1 VPHPDVE
8 RPRDEWAP
16 VDPPAG
22 VAPPEA
28 VLFVDGV
35 RRTDAQVW
43 VEGSGPEDGGVPSP
57 ALCASYA
64 AGVVCCCADGAHLVS
79 ARVERGLFGT
89 HPDGTDVVTWAGNY
103 GFEHTTGQRGT
114 APAQVLSQGVQTK
127 LAALEL
133 TVAVEAREHTRG
145 PDLVVVDG
153 QLRGAVGPPGAGPL
167 PRTLGFVKT
176 HSRTYLPPDL
186 NPVVAALAHGQ
197 RTPVFRL
204 APAGEDDPLLTRFTW
219 YLRLP
224 VPARLALGPGWR
236 GWSAAAGARWPRRW
250 RWPTPAR
257 SRSSGSPPP
266 PTRTP
271 APRRTCSPSPGW
283 SGRCA
288 AASASP
294 PCSTGRCGA
303 RRSGVTGAGAPPRG
317 RRSPCRGD
325 GDGDATADELDF
337 TTGAT
342 GVRRLTRS
350 RSSPPTPARAGPG
363 ERANAQLNSRLVLRR
378 IRSAPAA
385 RRPGS
390 RPYRC

>member
-1 VPHPDVE
+1 MRFTVDPWDPSYGASVETDLGPSDLVPHPDVE

-16 VDPPAG
+16 VDPSPG

-43 VEGSGPEDGGVPSP
+43 VDEGDAPSP

-89 HPDGTDVVTWAGNY
+89 HPDGADVVTWAGTY

-114 APAQVLSQGVQTK
+114 APAQVLSQGVQTR

-133 TVAVEAREHTRG
+133 TVAVEAREHSRG
-145 PDLVVVDG
+145 SDLVVVDG

-176 HSRTYLPPDL
+176 HSRTFLPPDL
-186 NPVVAALAHGQ
+186 NPVVAALRAGQ

-224 VPARLALGPGWR
+224 CPPGSPWAGVARVECSGQVPVAEAVALADTSQVTLVRFASTAYKDSRAPQNLFPIAGLERALRRRLGEPALLYR
-236 GWSAAAGARWPRRW
+236 ALRSAAHAAV
-250 RWPTPAR
+250 
-257 SRSSGSPPP
+257 
-266 PTRTP
+266 
-271 APRRTCSPSPGW
+271 APR
-283 SGRCA
+283 
-288 AASASP
+288 
-294 PCSTGRCGA
+294 ST
-303 RRSGVTGAGAPPRG
+303 
-317 RRSPCRGD
+317 
-325 GDGDATADELDF
+325 
-337 TTGAT
+337 
-342 GVRRLTRS
+342 
-350 RSSPPTPARAGPG
+350 
-363 ERANAQLNSRLVLRR
+363 
-378 IRSAPAA
+378 APAV
-385 RRPGS
+385 
-390 RPYRC
+390 

>member
-1 VPHPDVE
+1 MRFTVDPWDPSYGASVETELGPSDLVPHPDVE

-43 VEGSGPEDGGVPSP
+43 VEGADPEDGGVPSP

-89 HPDGTDVVTWAGNY
+89 HPDGADVVTWAGTY
-103 GFEHTTGQRGT
+103 GFEHTVGQRGT

-186 NPVVAALAHGQ
+186 NPVVAALAAGQ

-224 VPARLALGPGWR
+224 CPPGSPWAGVARVECSGQVPVAEAVALADTSQVTLVRFASTAYKDSRAPQNLFPIAGLERALRRRLGEPALLYR
-236 GWSAAAGARWPRRW
+236 ALRSAAQAAV
-250 RWPTPAR
+250 
-257 SRSSGSPPP
+257 
-266 PTRTP
+266 
-271 APRRTCSPSPGW
+271 APRR
-283 SGRCA
+283 
-288 AASASP
+288 
-294 PCSTGRCGA
+294 
-303 RRSGVTGAGAPPRG
+303 
-317 RRSPCRGD
+317 
-325 GDGDATADELDF
+325 
-337 TTGAT
+337 
-342 GVRRLTRS
+342 
-350 RSSPPTPARAGPG
+350 
-363 ERANAQLNSRLVLRR
+363 
-378 IRSAPAA
+378 PAA
-385 RRPGS
+385 V
-390 RPYRC
+390 

>member
-1 VPHPDVE
+1 MRFTVDPWDPSYGASVETDLGPSDLVPHPDVE

-16 VDPPAG
+16 VDPSPG

-43 VEGSGPEDGGVPSP
+43 VDEGDAPSP

-89 HPDGTDVVTWAGNY
+89 HPDGVDVVTWAGTY

-114 APAQVLSQGVQTK
+114 APAQVLSQGVQTR

-133 TVAVEAREHTRG
+133 TVAVEAREHSRG
-145 PDLVVVDG
+145 SDLVVVDG

-176 HSRTYLPPDL
+176 HSRTFLPPDL
-186 NPVVAALAHGQ
+186 NPVVAALRAGQ

-224 VPARLALGPGWR
+224 CPPGSPWAGVARVECSGQVPVAEAVALADTSQVTLVRFASTAYKDSRAPQNLFPIAGLERALRRRLGEPALLYR
-236 GWSAAAGARWPRRW
+236 ALRSAAHAAV
-250 RWPTPAR
+250 
-257 SRSSGSPPP
+257 
-266 PTRTP
+266 
-271 APRRTCSPSPGW
+271 APR
-283 SGRCA
+283 
-288 AASASP
+288 
-294 PCSTGRCGA
+294 ST
-303 RRSGVTGAGAPPRG
+303 
-317 RRSPCRGD
+317 
-325 GDGDATADELDF
+325 
-337 TTGAT
+337 
-342 GVRRLTRS
+342 
-350 RSSPPTPARAGPG
+350 
-363 ERANAQLNSRLVLRR
+363 
-378 IRSAPAA
+378 APAV
-385 RRPGS
+385 
-390 RPYRC
+390 